1 MEKRSRAPG
10 AGFVGASGKSS
21 GPQSSRTPTTTTSD
35 SHKINTTGAGPTAT
49 QGGAGSGG
57 RGGFVH
63 ISDTRH
69 PPDFG
74 RIADPEDIFGTVE
87 VDGLGNFTADG
98 GNYQESGTYR
108 IITREGIL
116 GLTPFLRGR
125 LVERLKELEKEE
137 R

>member
-1 MEKRSRAPG
+1 M
-10 AGFVGASGKSS
+10 
-21 GPQSSRTPTTTTSD
+21 
-35 SHKINTTGAGPTAT
+35 
-49 QGGAGSGG
+49 
-57 RGGFVH
+57 
-63 ISDTRH
+63 
-69 PPDFG
+69 
-74 RIADPEDIFGTVE
+74 
-87 VDGLGNFTADG
+87 DGLGNFTADG